1 MRICL
6 GPDEVLQRIR
16 EALDNTRALNR
27 SWLWERRL
35 FIGRLHS
42 NSFWLQAT
50 PIGYLQPFLT
60 ARVSRDG
67 FTTLL
72 RIEVRKRR
80 DSDIVFMQLGQVVL
94 LLLWCLALGAPV
106 RFSLILTLLFIG
118 LVGAFVSVALFS
130 SARSND
136 SELNFVREVF
146 RDELLAV
153 DRAA

>member
-6 GPDEVLQRIR
+6 APGEVLQRIR
-16 EALDNTRALNR
+16 EALDNTRAHNR
-27 SWLWERRL
+27 SWLWE
-35 FIGRLHS
+35 GRLYVGRVKA

-50 PIGYLQPFLT
+50 PIGYLHPFLT
-60 ARVSRDG
+60 ATVFQDG

-72 RIEVRKRR
+72 RVEVRRRR

-94 LLLWCLALGAPV
+94 LLLWCAALGAPV
-106 RFSLILTLLFIG
+106 RFSLVFTLLVIG

-130 SARSND
+130 SVRSND
-136 SELNFVREVF
+136 SELTFVKDVF
-146 RDELLAV
+146 RDEILAV